1 MNHVLITSQ
10 DPVSKGDG
18 NVDLYCSLR
27 VSQSD
32 LCQTKD
38 FVKFLSLVL
47 ILYLG
52 KCTARECRLDDLI
65 NNLTQAF

>member
-1 MNHVLITSQ
+1 MNHRLITPQ

-18 NVDLYCSLR
+18 NVTLYCSLR
-27 VSQSD
+27 VSASD
-32 LCQTKD
+32 VCKTKD

-52 KCTARECRLDDLI
+52 KCTAVDCRP
-65 NNLTQAF
+65 NCFTNHLTQAF